1 MVNSLQIMIIILV
14 DVFTLLFVRIR
25 HSEDKRQQCNLSVIL
40 MAAQGLIPS
49 GVCDVSPWL
58 DEFQLFYTL
67 TVEITA
73 VKSLRYCG
81 RLDC

>member
-1 MVNSLQIMIIILV
+1 MHLHYYSWA
-14 DVFTLLFVRIR
+14 RIR
-25 HSEDKRQQCNLSVIL
+25 YSEDKRQQCNASVIL

-49 GVCDVSPWL
+49 GVCHVSPWL

-67 TVEITA
+67 SVEITA
-73 VKSLRYCG
+73 VKSLRYCE

>member
-25 HSEDKRQQCNLSVIL
+25 HSEDKRQQCNVSVIL

-49 GVCDVSPWL
+49 GVCDVSPW
-58 DEFQLFYTL
+58 
-67 TVEITA
+67 
-73 VKSLRYCG
+73 
-81 RLDC
+81 